1 MDIFYTKETLFVELT
16 DKINF
21 KTVDRLEK
29 KVFNI
34 LELYD
39 IDNIVIKILNKN
51 EFDKEIMENFINN
64 YQNKFRGKM
73 VIN

>member
-1 MDIFYTKETLFVELT
+1 MDIFYTKETLFVDLT

-21 KTVDRLEK
+21 RTVDKLER

-34 LELYD
+34 LKLYD
-39 IDNIVIKILNKN
+39 IDNIVINILNKN
-51 EFDKEIMENFINN
+51 EFDHALMEKFINN
-64 YQNKFRGKM
+64 YQNKFKGKM

>member
-1 MDIFYTKETLFVELT
+1 MDIFYTKETLFVDLK
-16 DKINF
+16 DKVSF
-21 KTVDRLEK
+21 KTVDILER

-39 IDNIVIKILNKN
+39 IDNIVINIINKN
-51 EFDKEIMENFINN
+51 EFDYEIMEKFIMN
-64 YQNKFRGKM
+64 YTSKFKGKM